1 MREVEKEKI
10 LDAAFRVFV
19 REKIEPTQF
28 SMIAKEAGVGRATIF
43 RHYPTKLDLVIAVNA
58 AKWKEYFDAIDA
70 SRPLNSVDDIPAID
84 RFIFTL
90 DMLMDLYAHHKDL
103 LQFNDNFNHY
113 VSHAGVDSA
122 QLLDFRGS
130 IRSADQRFYKMYE
143 KAKED
148 HTLRTDLPFDV
159 FMRTTVHV
167 MMSSCTYYASGFIWG
182 AGPETDY
189 LPELEHIRSMLLDYA
204 TQGTNPER
212 GSYETITK
220 K

>member
-1 MREVEKEKI
+1 MREVEKKRI
-10 LDAAFRVFV
+10 LDAAFTVFV

-70 SRPLNSVDDIPAID
+70 ARPISSVDEIPAID

-90 DMLMDLYAHHKDL
+90 DMLLDLYTHHKDL
-103 LQFNDNFNHY
+103 LQFNDNFNHF

-122 QLLDFRGS
+122 QLSDFR
-130 IRSADQRFYKMYE
+130 RSLQSGDQRFYKMYE

-182 AGPETDY
+182 ANPSTDY
-189 LPELEHIRSMLLDYA
+189 LPELLQIRKMLLDYA
-204 TQGTNPER
+204 TKGTP
-212 GSYETITK
+212 
-220 K
+220 